1 MLFFACAVVATG
13 VAGAI
18 IGPLAAL
25 LSGVVGEPVV
35 SFTWTDLA
43 GGFIATVVA
52 LRVVDDA
59 PWSDIGFGENAWR
72 PRMVALGALLGAA
85 VIGIVALVL
94 VAVGYLHFEPVADL
108 LGDAGRRGSNAL
120 SAWSGAAF
128 RILLSLAP
136 AALFEELVF
145 RGYLWTVAR
154 DAWGARGEWVALW
167 STSILFGLVHI
178 TNPGAGVRTTLLVIL
193 AGLSLGV
200 LRQKTDSL
208 PAAWMAHLAWNW
220 IMAAVL
226 HVPVSGLPMPMP
238 GYRGVIEGPSW
249 LTGGS
254 WGPEGGG
261 VAAMTLGGALLLA
274 QFRGKNAT
282 RTRMNA

>member
-1 MLFFACAVVATG
+1 VFATG

-25 LSGVVGEPVV
+25 LSRFVREPVV

-43 GGFIATVVA
+43 AGFLATTVA

-59 PWSDIGFGENAWR
+59 PWSDIGLGEGAWR
-72 PRMVALGALLGAA
+72 PRIVALGALFGAA
-85 VIGIVALVL
+85 VIAIVGGILVGG
-94 VAVGYLHFEPVADL
+94 GYLHFEPLPDL
-108 LGDAGRRGSNAL
+108 LQGAGSPGGSAL
-120 SAWSGAAF
+120 AAWSGAAV
-128 RILLSLAP
+128 RILLLLAP
-136 AALFEELVF
+136 AALFEEMIF
-145 RGYLWTVAR
+145 RGYLWTVAE
-154 DAWGARGEWVALW
+154 DAWGPRVALW
-167 STSILFGLVHI
+167 STSILFGLVHVR
-178 TNPGAGVRTTLLVIL
+178 NPGAGVRTTLLVVL

-226 HVPVSGLPMPMP
+226 HVPVSGLPMSMP

-254 WGPEGGG
+254 WGPEGGV

>member
-1 MLFFACAVVATG
+1 VLFGACAVLATG

-25 LSGVVGEPVV
+25 LSRVVGEPVV
-35 SFTWTDLA
+35 SFTWTELA
-43 GGFIATVVA
+43 AGLIATTIA

-59 PWSDIGFGENAWR
+59 PWSDIGFGEGAWR
-72 PRMVALGALLGAA
+72 PRIVVLGALLGTA
-85 VIGIVALVL
+85 VIATVALIL
-94 VAVGYLHFEPVADL
+94 VGGGYLHFQPVPDL
-108 LGDAGRRGSNAL
+108 FGIAGSRGSSPLAE
-120 SAWSGAAF
+120 WSTAAF
-128 RILLSLAP
+128 RILLLLAP

-145 RGYLWTVAR
+145 RGYLWTVAE
-154 DAWGARGEWVALW
+154 DARGPRVALW
-167 STSILFGLVHI
+167 STSILFGLVHVW
-178 TNPGAGVRTTLLVIL
+178 NPGAGVRTTLLVIL

-208 PAAWMAHLAWNW
+208 PAAWMAHLTWNW

-254 WGPEGGG
+254 WGPEGGI
-261 VAAMTLGGALLLA
+261 VAAMTMGGALLLA
-274 QFRGKNAT
+274 QFRGKQTT
-282 RTRMNA
+282 RTRMKA